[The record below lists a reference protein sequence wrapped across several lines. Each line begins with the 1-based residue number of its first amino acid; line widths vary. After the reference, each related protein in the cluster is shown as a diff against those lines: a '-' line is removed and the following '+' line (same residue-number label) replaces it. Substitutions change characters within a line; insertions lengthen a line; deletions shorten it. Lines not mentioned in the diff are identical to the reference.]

1 MDWTDKVVLITG
13 ASSGIGRELALKLAR
28 RGARIGLLARGS
40 EAPPG
45 GEAATGNSAA
55 EHRRVQPSPRLQAVA
70 DEIESQAAAQ
80 NGNRSRQAV
89 LLPADVR
96 NYEDVRAAADELR
109 KRFGHIDVLIA
120 NAGATA
126 VTAAPDLNPEE
137 IADLFNVNVNGAV
150 NSAAAVLPDMVKRGR
165 GQLVA
170 ISSLAAY
177 RGHPKAAAYSAS
189 KAAMSSFFE
198 SLRLDLIGTGV
209 DVTIIHPGFIKT
221 PFTAGR
227 KSRLPFIMDV
237 DKAVNKMINAIE
249 KRKTSYAFPWQ
260 LATYVRAGMI
270 LPNSVY
276 DKIAKKESFKE

>member
-13 ASSGIGRELALKLAR
+13 ASSGIGRVLALKLAR

-40 EAPPG
+40 EAPAG

-55 EHRRVQPSPRLQAVA
+55 EQRRVQPSPRLQAVA

-80 NGNRSRQAV
+80 EESRSRQTV

-96 NYEDVRAAADELR
+96 NYEQVRAAADELR
-109 KRFGHIDVLIA
+109 RQFGHVDVLIA

-137 IADLFNVNVNGAV
+137 IADLFNVNVIGAV

-209 DVTIIHPGFIKT
+209 DVTIIHPGFIRT

-237 DKAVNKMINAIE
+237 DRAVNKIINAIE